1 MIQDPFTAALKEP
14 NLFERLASFA
24 DVRQHMADPGFV
36 EQMERLR
43 DLAVDPALEEADFMK
58 KAAVGQKI
66 AQAGH
71 KDPRVMQALMALQG
85 QGLIVDEKDLKKAED
100 FGDMKRREPVQLR
113 EMQLVK
119 DLTDP
124 DEAKAKGNQ
133 YFKDGDFSAALAHY
147 EKGVELLRACDQVQA
162 TAVATLLSNSAQCF
176 LKLKWPERA
185 KKSASM
191 AIATVRHVQDESFDQ
206 SKLFFRRAMA
216 NEQLGDFGLA
226 VDDMARALQQA
237 KQSDL
242 ALAEQHR
249 LKKEIDR
256 LKKLKASSEERSAK
270 KKKEQENEQQA
281 EIQRVQGEK
290 LQDKK
295 VQQHCVPSTEYL
307 REQDF
312 THWTTRQIQQV
323 VKGIVHS
330 GDSGCRIETGEL
342 NEDQSKIQAS
352 ITSKKGTR
360 ALYYEMDLH
369 VSWKGKAAKKLKP
382 EDGPGDLP
390 GVIRI
395 YNIAHDTRFE
405 IGGDENT
412 SYIYS
417 LGWDQ
422 RMSGPWV
429 EDLRVEAAELFDK
442 IAAKVDAVI
451 EELKKK

>member
-1 MIQDPFTAALKEP
+1 MQDPFTAALKEP

-24 DVRQHMADPGFV
+24 EVRQHMADPGFV
-36 EQMERLR
+36 DQIEKLR
-43 DLAVDPALEEADFMK
+43 DLAADPALEDADITK
-58 KAAVGQKI
+58 RAAVGQKI

-71 KDPRVMQALMALQG
+71 KDPRIMQALMALQG
-85 QGLIVDEKDLKKAED
+85 QGLIVDEKDIKKAED

-133 YFKDGDFSAALAHY
+133 YFKQGDFAAALAHY
-147 EKGVELLRACDQVQA
+147 EKGVELLRACDTVQA
-162 TAVATLLSNSAQCF
+162 SAIATLLSNSAQCF

-191 AIATVRHVQDESFDQ
+191 AIATIRHVQDESFDQ
-206 SKLFFRRAMA
+206 SKLFFRRALA
-216 NEQLGDFGLA
+216 NEQLGDFDMA
-226 VDDMARALQQA
+226 VDDMARALRQA
-237 KQSDL
+237 KQSNL
-242 ALAEQHR
+242 SLAEQHR
-249 LKKEIDR
+249 LKGEIDR
-256 LKKLKASSEERSAK
+256 LKKLKESDEERNAK
-270 KKKEQENEQQA
+270 KKKEQENEQLA
-281 EIQRVQGEK
+281 EVQRVQGEK

-295 VQQHCVPSTEYL
+295 VQEVCVPSNEYL
-307 REQDF
+307 KEQDF
-312 THWTTRQIQQV
+312 THWTTRQIQQI
-323 VKGIVHS
+323 VKGIVHI

-352 ITSKKGTR
+352 ITTKKGTR

-369 VSWKGKAAKKLKP
+369 ISWKGKAAKKLKP
-382 EDGPGDLP
+382 DDAPGDLP
-390 GVIRI
+390 GVIRV
-395 YNIAHDTRFE
+395 YNIAHDTKFE
-405 IGGDENT
+405 LGGDENT

-417 LGWDQ
+417 LGWDH
-422 RMSGPWV
+422 RVSGPWV

-442 IAAKVDAVI
+442 IAAKVDSVI